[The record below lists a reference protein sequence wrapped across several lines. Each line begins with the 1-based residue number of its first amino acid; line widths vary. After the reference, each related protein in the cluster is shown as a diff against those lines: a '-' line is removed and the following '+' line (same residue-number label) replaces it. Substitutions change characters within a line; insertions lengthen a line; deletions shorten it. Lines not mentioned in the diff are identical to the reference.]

1 MQTVLSCAVGKTPA
15 QATRSFIA
23 VRHHTFVVI
32 ITNLHKTQEMNQ
44 PQIIFSKQRVTKIWV
59 CQLTIT
65 ANVVWT
71 KFQTQDTSIAA
82 LNTPTLEE
90 MVEVF
95 LRKLDV
101 SLCLAIRKI
110 RTVTKEGKIASS
122 RVESTRKQNAIQEMH
137 GTTESFM
144 FGVTMPVI
152 IPLAYVPITQRQ
164 VPSWESLRQVHLN
177 VLSQ

>member
-1 MQTVLSCAVGKTPA
+1 MQTVLSCAVGTTPA
-15 QATRSFIA
+15 QVTRSFIA

-32 ITNLHKTQEMNQ
+32 ISNLHTQEINQ
-44 PQIIFSKQRVTKIWV
+44 PQIILSKQRVTKIWV

-71 KFQTQDTSIAA
+71 KFQTQDTSFAA
-82 LNTPTLEE
+82 LKTPTLEE

-110 RTVTKEGKIASS
+110 RTVTMMGRAAP
-122 RVESTRKQNAIQEMH
+122 RVDITRMQYAIQEMH

-144 FGVTMPVI
+144 FGVTMTVI
-152 IPLAYVPITQRQ
+152 TPLAYVPNTQRQ
-164 VPSWESLRQVHLN
+164 VSSWGSLRQVILN

>member
-1 MQTVLSCAVGKTPA
+1 MQTVLSCAVGTMPA
-15 QATRSFIA
+15 QATRSFFA

-32 ITNLHKTQEMNQ
+32 ISNLHTQEINQ
-44 PQIIFSKQRVTKIWV
+44 PQIILSKQRVTKIWV

-82 LNTPTLEE
+82 LKTPTLEE

-101 SLCLAIRKI
+101 SLCFAIRKI
-110 RTVTKEGKIASS
+110 RTVTVEGKIASS
-122 RVESTRKQNAIQEMH
+122 RVETTRKQNAIQEMH

-144 FGVTMPVI
+144 FGVTMTVI
-152 IPLAYVPITQRQ
+152 TPLAYVPVTQRQ
-164 VPSWESLRQVHLN
+164 VTSWGSLLQVILN